1 MFFFPNVIQV
11 HTLLHLTAN
20 CFIQEGD
27 ACYTEAMAAVGLL
40 MGAEIFVPTPGSK
53 QRLTY
58 VISSFSKCFWFNVPN
73 DDFSKLNTV

>member
-1 MFFFPNVIQV
+1 
-11 HTLLHLTAN
+11 
-20 CFIQEGD
+20 
-27 ACYTEAMAAVGLL
+27 MAAVGLL